1 MIRQTIEDILNI
13 AYKHISVNTVG
24 YVKQLD
30 LNDQHNE
37 KSFQF
42 IITDDGLLEK
52 QIVEGI
58 VTLKLSGAIIA
69 FQDTSTPTI
78 ALQDEATHI
87 FFDVVEFINNDN
99 GYHYEVRDYALNSIS
114 QYTDNNCSGVYFT
127 IQLILPSIVN
137 LCEYQDHFIDKP
149 IEPKEELILN
159 NGDECTEEK
168 FPQKSSVLRLNPLRL

>member
-1 MIRQTIEDILNI
+1 MIKQVINDILNI
-13 AYKHISVNTVG
+13 AYRHISVNSIG
-24 YVKQLD
+24 YLRNLD
-30 LNDQHNE
+30 INDQNND
-37 KSFQF
+37 KNFQF

-69 FQDTSTPTI
+69 FQDTSTPTVN
-78 ALQDEATHI
+78 LQDEATHI
-87 FFDVVEFINNDN
+87 FFDIVEYLNNDN

-114 QYTDNNCSGVYFT
+114 QYSDNNCSGVYFT

-149 IEPKEELILN
+149 IIPTEELIIN

-168 FPQKSSVLRLNPLRL
+168 FPQKSSTLRLNPLRL